1 MSAKYWIKLYHEI
14 LYDPK
19 MARMNNDLWRRT
31 IELFLLAGEIDG
43 DGSLPSLDDMA
54 WKLRLNSEQL
64 ETELAELQ
72 KVGIISVISGKY
84 VVTKFAERQTF
95 MPKAEYMRR
104 KRGEVQKQEYYQPP
118 TNPLPESYQSV
129 TNGNADTDTDTDT
142 DKTRKEKKRKEP
154 PVFAIPVSLDTPAF
168 LKSWNDWKKYKS
180 ESKKKF
186 TASTV
191 SRQLALLEKH
201 PPDVAIAMIEQ
212 SIERGWQGLFDL
224 KDDAIIP
231 QPVHPPNGK
240 LKEHRNEAGELYL
253 APEE

>member
-14 LYDPK
+14 LHDPK
-19 MARMNNDLWRRT
+19 MARMNDTLWRRT
-31 IELFLLAGEIDG
+31 IELFLMAGETDRG
-43 DGSLPSLDDMA
+43 GALPAIEDMA
-54 WKLRLNSEQL
+54 WQLRINPAQLQSEL
-64 ETELAELQ
+64 SDLQ
-72 KVGIISVISGKY
+72 NVGIISTENGEYLVSR
-84 VVTKFAERQTF
+84 FSERQEP
-95 MPKAEYMRR
+95 MKKAEYMQRR
-104 KRGEVQKQEYYQPP
+104 RDTKQKQEH
-118 TNPLPESYQSV
+118 YQSV

-186 TASTV
+186 TASTI

-201 PPDVAIAMIEQ
+201 PPGVAIAMIEQ